1 MDRNTNYGL
10 YEHVEEDAFAGIFP
24 HYTGTVTAVRSEEKA
39 GDDGNKFTVY
49 YFKDSG
55 MQFDPNGNEIVGL
68 VKHVSFQTGDLAGVT
83 SRQTM
88 TQKRGN
94 GKSSTPILMTRRKY
108 RVAV

>member
-1 MDRNTNYGL
+1 M
-10 YEHVEEDAFAGIFP
+10 
-24 HYTGTVTAVRSEEKA
+24 TAVRSEEKA

-68 VKHVSFQTGDLAGVT
+68 VKHVSFQTGDLAGRDFEANYDSKT
-83 SRQTM
+83 
-88 TQKRGN
+88 GN